1 MTANDPIRTL
11 GIQAN
16 NLFIFVKTTRMVTPM
31 DQDVSED
38 LVEAGRGY
46 ESLFVPA
53 LFEAW
58 TKHLVEGAEI
68 QEGSHVLDIA
78 CGTGVLAR
86 SALARAGATG
96 RVVGADPAPGMLAA
110 ANEIEPAIDWVLCSA
125 EALDVDDEVFDSI
138 ISQFGMM
145 FFEDRQKSA
154 EEMFRALKPGGS
166 LAIAVWRSVEHN
178 PAYADI
184 ISVLEEHVGTAAA
197 DALRLPYS
205 LGNSDEVTAV
215 LEGGGFANITVEAKT
230 ETATFPS
237 SRQMV
242 EAELRGWL
250 PLFDIFLTD
259 DKINEVLVESDKT
272 LGKYA
277 GTSGEAVFPTS
288 AHVFTARK
296 I

>member
-1 MTANDPIRTL
+1 
-11 GIQAN
+11 
-16 NLFIFVKTTRMVTPM
+16 M
-31 DQDVSED
+31 DQDVSEELID
-38 LVEAGRGY
+38 AGRGY
-46 ESLFVPA
+46 EALFVPA

-58 TKHLVEGAEI
+58 TKHLVEGASVG
-68 QEGSHVLDIA
+68 EGAHVLDVA

-86 SALARAGATG
+86 SAFARVGANG

-110 ANEIEPAIDWVLCSA
+110 AKEIEPTIDWVLCGA
-125 EALDVDDEVFDSI
+125 EALDVEDETFDCV

-145 FFEDRQKSA
+145 FFEDRKKST
-154 EEMFRALKPGGS
+154 EEMFRVLRPGGS

-184 ISVLEEHVGTAAA
+184 ISVLEEHIGTAAA

-205 LGNSDEVTAV
+205 LGNADEVTTV
-215 LEGGGFANITVEAKT
+215 LEGSGFAQVTVEART
-230 ETATFPS
+230 EMAKFPS

-250 PLFDIFLTD
+250 PLFDIFLSED
-259 DKINEVLVESDKT
+259 EINEVLIESDKT

-277 GTSGEAVFPTS
+277 GSAGAAVFPTS
-288 AHVFTARK
+288 AHVFTAQK
-296 I
+296 V